1 VEKAAGGRLDGKV
14 AIVTGGARGIGG
26 SIVELFAAEGASV
39 LVTDIRDDLG
49 EERAAAAREAGGNA
63 VFQHLDVTQPD
74 DWEAAVAR
82 SEADLG
88 PVDVL
93 VNNAFRYSHPAID
106 EITPEEWQS
115 CLDVN
120 LTGSFHG
127 IRAVL
132 PGMRERKRGTFVTV
146 SSSNGNEISLP
157 QQIGYQSAKAGL
169 TTLTRHVAVSFG
181 KEGIRANSIHPG
193 PVHTPALEE
202 VGFLEP
208 AAFIATGFPIPRIGK
223 PEEIAWAA
231 VYLASDESSYVTG
244 TSIVVDGGSV
254 ATLNFPGQDQK

>member
-1 VEKAAGGRLDGKV
+1 V
-14 AIVTGGARGIGG
+14 AIVTGAARGIGG
-26 SIVELFAAEGASV
+26 SIVDLFCREGASV
-39 LVTDIRDDLG
+39 LVTDIRDELG
-49 EERAAAAREAGGNA
+49 EETAAKARDGGGAA

-74 DWEAAVAR
+74 DWATAVSR
-82 SEADLG
+82 CADEFG
-88 PVDVL
+88 PVEVL
-93 VNNAFRYSHPAID
+93 VNNAFRYSHPAVD
-106 EITPEEWQS
+106 EITTEEWKA

-120 LTGSFHG
+120 LTGAFYG
-127 IRAVL
+127 IKATL
-132 PGMRERKRGTFVTV
+132 PGMRERKRGTYVTV

-169 TTLTRHVAVSFG
+169 STLTRHVAVKFG

-208 AAFIATGFPIPRIGK
+208 ASFIATGFPIPRIGQ

-231 VYLASDESSYVTG
+231 VYLASDESSYVTA
-244 TSIVVDGGSV
+244 TVIVVDGGSV
-254 ATLNFPGQDQK
+254 ATLNFPGQDDG